1 MNAQQW
7 YQRGRDAE
15 AFGTPAAL
23 AEALRCFDEARAL
36 LSRDTRDP
44 ESVRLLGRVWM
55 NRGNLLQRQP
65 TPAAVADAISAYD
78 AAITC
83 FQSLL
88 PHLAPTAP
96 DAAPTVSPTAGPDA
110 KVRNTDFT
118 LSDPTVVNHL
128 GAAWL
133 NRGHALQRFADPA
146 RLGEALRSFRAAA
159 NLLRPI
165 AGARTEP
172 SAPAN
177 LAGALI
183 NLADTLIAS
192 TEPDRLEAALAAARE
207 ALALAATMENSE
219 PLWAELGLMARRAHA
234 IALGARLVEAV
245 SPELVGEASDTI
257 ESGLALVRRWDADPN
272 HPLQPFAQRFFR
284 FGAELYR
291 RHQPHFLAEFVL
303 ETLAA
308 PDSPPAWVADREFQ
322 CAACEAVDG
331 ALADL
336 RAPRLLF
343 ADDPLTERTLATHR
357 GLTLAAAWLHT
368 LFRPEDP
375 PITA

>member
-7 YQRGRDAE
+7 WQRGRDAE
-15 AFGTPAAL
+15 ALGTSAAF

-36 LSRDTRDP
+36 LSRATDDS

-55 NRGNLLQRQP
+55 NRGNLLQRQA
-65 TPAAVADAISAYD
+65 TPAALIDAMFAYD
-78 AAITC
+78 AAI
-83 FQSLL
+83 SVLGRL
-88 PHLAPTAP
+88 PP
-96 DAAPTVSPTAGPDA
+96 DP
-110 KVRNTDFT
+110 
-118 LSDPTVVNHL
+118 VVGNHL

-146 RLGEALRSFRAAA
+146 RLVEALRSFRAAIG
-159 NLLRPI
+159 LLRPI
-165 AGARTEP
+165 ALARAEP

-183 NLADTLIAS
+183 NLADTLVSS
-192 TEPDRLEAALAAARE
+192 TEPDRLEAARAAARE
-207 ALALAATMENSE
+207 AIALAGPAENSE

-234 IALGARLVEAV
+234 AAVGGLLVEAFA
-245 SPELVGEASDTI
+245 PELVGEASDTI
-257 ESGLALVRRWDADPN
+257 ESGLALVRRWDASPS

-322 CAACEAVDG
+322 FAACEAIDG

-357 GLTLAAAWLHT
+357 GLTLAAARLRT
-368 LFRPEDP
+368 LFRPEEP
-375 PITA
+375 ATTG